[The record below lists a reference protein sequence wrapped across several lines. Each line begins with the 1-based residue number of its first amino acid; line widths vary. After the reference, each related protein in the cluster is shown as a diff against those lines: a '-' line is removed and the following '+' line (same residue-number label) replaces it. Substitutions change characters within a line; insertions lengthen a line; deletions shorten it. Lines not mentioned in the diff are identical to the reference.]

1 MPGAFQ
7 YKPKF
12 VDIRVRPPGKEDASK
27 DNVNALKPGERACD
41 HPGCRRAANARAPKS
56 RDMLNEH
63 YWFCQPHAAEYN
75 RNWNFFAG
83 MSEGEIRRRQEE
95 ETMTGGRPTWEM
107 KAGRASRE
115 AAAFAAK
122 FGTKTQG
129 GFKDYHDLFGGG
141 QARHGGRTP
150 EPETRHLGKIE
161 RNALADLDLDE
172 DADAAKIRTR
182 YTELVRRLHP
192 DANQGD
198 RSGEHRLQRVIRAYQ
213 ALRKVGMV

>member
-7 YKPKF
+7 YRPKF
-12 VDIRVRPPGKEDASK
+12 VDIRVRPPSEEEDRRTE
-27 DNVNALKPGERACD
+27 DVHALKPGERACD
-41 HPGCRRAANARAPKS
+41 HPGCRRAATARAPKS

-83 MSEGEIRRRQEE
+83 LSEDEIRRRQEDE
-95 ETMTGGRPTWEM
+95 LKTGGRPTWEM
-107 KAGRASRE
+107 KAGRMSRE
-115 AAAFAAK
+115 SAAFVHKFAK
-122 FGTKTQG
+122 GQG
-129 GFKDYHDLFGGG
+129 GYKDYHELFGG
-141 QARHGGRTP
+141 QARHGRAP
-150 EPETRHLGKIE
+150 EPETRRLGKIE

-172 DADAAKIRTR
+172 NADGPKIRAR

-213 ALRKVGMV
+213 VLRKMGMV

>member
-12 VDIRVRPPGKEDASK
+12 LDIRVRPPSEEEDARAE
-27 DNVNALKPGERACD
+27 DVHALKPGERACD
-41 HPGCRRAANARAPKS
+41 HPGCRRAATARAPKS

-83 MSEGEIRRRQEE
+83 MSEGEVRRRQHEE
-95 ETMTGGRPTWEM
+95 LFTGGRPTWEM
-107 KAGRASRE
+107 KAGRLSRE

-122 FGTKTQG
+122 FGQG
-129 GFKDYHDLFGGG
+129 QGYRDPFNMFGGAAG
-141 QARHGGRTP
+141 PRPAP
-150 EPETRHLGKIE
+150 EPDDRRIGKIE
-161 RNALADLDLDE
+161 RSALADLDLDVN
-172 DADAAKIRTR
+172 ADGAKIRGR

-192 DANQGD
+192 DANGGD
-198 RSGEHRLQRVIRAYQ
+198 RSGEHKLQRVIKAYQ
-213 ALRKVGMV
+213 SLRKAGMV